1 MTSHSTADT
10 SATAFDAK
18 NIHAPHGVATAITV
32 LGLGGLFIGTGE
44 FASMSL
50 LPGLAASTDVS
61 IPVAGGYI
69 TAYALG
75 VVTGAPL
82 IAILAA
88 RWPRKSLLIA
98 LLALFCIGY
107 GASAVAWDHATL
119 LAARFL
125 AGLPH
130 GAYYGVACLVAAT
143 LVSEHRKAQAAG
155 YVMAGLAAANVI
167 GVPAATWIGQL
178 YGWRGAFTTLA
189 IGGLLVM
196 ALFWL
201 FIPAM
206 PKDESA
212 SPAAEMS
219 GLKKPQ
225 LWLTLATASIGFG
238 GMFSVY
244 SYITPTLTEA
254 TGLAPGQVPMVL
266 ALWGVGMIVG
276 NLVGGWLADRALVP
290 AIFSIMIWN
299 VIFLSL
305 FSIFASSTVGMLV
318 VLFMVGCGF
327 ALVPALQVRLMN
339 VAGEAQTLA
348 AALNHSAFNISNA
361 VGATLGGLSIASG
374 LGWASTG
381 WVGAGLAALGIVFF
395 GVSIGFEK
403 RKLATASNGG
413 STLSHTPSPVSSRP
427 GPAAHCRCRN

>member
-1 MTSHSTADT
+1 MTSQT
-10 SATAFDAK
+10 SIET
-18 NIHAPHGVATAITV
+18 NAPHIEPKPEVSHGTGIAITM
-32 LGLGGLFIGTGE
+32 LGLGALFIGTGE

-50 LPGLAASTDVS
+50 LPGLASSTDVS

-75 VVTGAPL
+75 VVVGAPL

-88 RWPRKSLLIA
+88 RWPRKALLIA
-98 LLALFCIGY
+98 LVALFAAGY
-107 GASAVAWDHATL
+107 AASAVAWNHATL
-119 LAARFL
+119 LAARFI

-130 GAYYGVACLVAAT
+130 GAFYGVACLVAASM
-143 LVSEHRKAQAAG
+143 VADNRRAQAAG

-178 YGWRGAFTTLA
+178 FGWRGAFGALA
-189 IGGLLVM
+189 AGGAITAV
-196 ALFWL
+196 LFWL
-201 FIPAM
+201 FIPTIAR
-206 PKDESA
+206 DESA
-212 SPAAEMS
+212 SARSELS

-244 SYITPTLTEA
+244 SYITPTLTEVSGF
-254 TGLAPGQVPMVL
+254 TTGQVPMVL

-276 NLVGGWLADRALVP
+276 NVIGGWLADRALVP
-290 AIFSIMIWN
+290 AIFYMMIWN
-299 VIFLSL
+299 ALFLGAFSL
-305 FSIFASSTVGMLV
+305 FAPSGIGTLV
-318 VLFMVGCGF
+318 VLFLIGCGF

-361 VGATLGGLSIASG
+361 VGASLGGLSIASG

-381 WVGAGLAALGIVFF
+381 WVGAALAALGIVFF
-395 GVSIGFEK
+395 AVSIALEK
-403 RKLATASNGG
+403 RTRKSPTA
-413 STLSHTPSPVSSRP
+413 
-427 GPAAHCRCRN
+427 

>member
-1 MTSHSTADT
+1 MTSP
-10 SATAFDAK
+10 SATDTTSGGIDPRD
-18 NIHAPHGVATAITV
+18 IHVPHGVGAAITV

-50 LPGLAASTDVS
+50 LPGLAESTNVS

-75 VVTGAPL
+75 VVIGAPL

-88 RWPRKSLLIA
+88 RWPRKLLLIA

-107 GASAVAWDHATL
+107 GASAVAWNHPSL
-119 LAARFL
+119 LVARFL
-125 AGLPH
+125 GGLPH

-143 LVSEHRKAQAAG
+143 MVPENRKAQAAG
-155 YVMAGLAAANVI
+155 YVMAGLAAANVV

-178 YGWRGAFTTLA
+178 FGWRGTFAVLA
-189 IGGLLVM
+189 VGGLLAM
-196 ALFWL
+196 LLFWIY
-201 FIPAM
+201 IPTI
-206 PKDESA
+206 PRDESI
-212 SPAAEMS
+212 SPKSEMS

-244 SYITPTLTEA
+244 SYITPTLTEV
-254 TGLAPGQVPMVL
+254 TGFSAGHVPMVL
-266 ALWGVGMIVG
+266 ALWGIGMIVG

-290 AIFSIMIWN
+290 AIFYIMIWN
-299 VIFLSL
+299 VVFLSF
-305 FSIFASSTVGMLV
+305 FSVFAPSMVGTLA
-318 VLFMVGCGF
+318 VLFLIGCGF

-361 VGATLGGLSIASG
+361 VGATLGGLSIAG
-374 LGWASTG
+374 GYGWASTG
-381 WVGAGLAALGIVFF
+381 WVGAALAVFGIIFF
-395 GVSIGFEK
+395 AISIRLEK
-403 RKLATASNGG
+403 RY
-413 STLSHTPSPVSSRP
+413 
-427 GPAAHCRCRN
+427 

>member
-1 MTSHSTADT
+1 M
-10 SATAFDAK
+10 
-18 NIHAPHGVATAITV
+18 AIAM
-32 LGLGGLFIGTGE
+32 LSLGGLFIGTGE

-50 LPGLAASTDVS
+50 LPGLASSTGVS

-75 VVTGAPL
+75 VVIGAPM

-88 RWPRKSLLIA
+88 RWPRKTLLIA
-98 LLALFCIGY
+98 LLALFAIGY
-107 GASAVAWDHATL
+107 GASAVAWNHASL
-119 LAARFL
+119 LGARFL

-143 LVSEHRKAQAAG
+143 MVADNRKAQAAG
-155 YVMAGLAAANVI
+155 YVMAGLAAANVA

-178 YGWRGAFTTLA
+178 FGWRGAFSGLAAGGALA
-189 IGGLLVM
+189 IV
-196 ALFWL
+196 LFWWL
-201 FIPAM
+201 IPSI
-206 PKDESA
+206 PKDEKA
-212 SPAAEMS
+212 SPKSELS

-244 SYITPTLTEA
+244 SYITPTLTEV
-254 TGLAPGQVPMVL
+254 TGFTSGQVPMVL

-276 NLVGGWLADRALVP
+276 NLIGGWLADRSLVP
-290 AIFSIMIWN
+290 AIFYIMIWN
-299 VIFLSL
+299 TVFLAL
-305 FSIFASSTVGMLV
+305 FSVLASSSDGTLA
-318 VLFMVGCGF
+318 VLFLVGCGF

-361 VGATLGGLSIASG
+361 IGATLGGLSIAG
-374 LGWASTG
+374 GFGWASTG
-381 WVGAGLAALGIVFF
+381 WVGAALAALGTLFF
-395 GVSIGFEK
+395 AISISLEK
-403 RKLATASNGG
+403 RAKAKA
-413 STLSHTPSPVSSRP
+413 V
-427 GPAAHCRCRN
+427 AA

>member
-1 MTSHSTADT
+1 MTSQT
-10 SATAFDAK
+10 SIET
-18 NIHAPHGVATAITV
+18 NAPHVEPTPEISHGIGIAITM
-32 LGLGGLFIGTGE
+32 LGLGALFIGTGE

-50 LPGLAASTDVS
+50 LPGLASSTEVS

-75 VVTGAPL
+75 VVVGAPL

-88 RWPRKSLLIA
+88 RWPRKALLIA
-98 LLALFCIGY
+98 LVALFAAGY
-107 GASAVAWDHATL
+107 AASAVAWNHATL
-119 LAARFL
+119 LAARFI

-130 GAYYGVACLVAAT
+130 GAYYGVACLVAASM
-143 LVSEHRKAQAAG
+143 VADNRRAQAAG

-178 YGWRGAFTTLA
+178 FGWRGAFGALA
-189 IGGLLVM
+189 AGGAIAAV
-196 ALFWL
+196 LFWF
-201 FIPAM
+201 FIPTIAR
-206 PKDESA
+206 DESA
-212 SPAAEMS
+212 SARSELS

-244 SYITPTLTEA
+244 SYITPTLTEV
-254 TGLAPGQVPMVL
+254 TGFTSGQVPMVL

-276 NLVGGWLADRALVP
+276 NVIGGWLADRALVP
-290 AIFSIMIWN
+290 AIFYMMIWN
-299 VIFLSL
+299 ALFLGAFSL
-305 FSIFASSTVGMLV
+305 FAPSGIGTLV
-318 VLFMVGCGF
+318 VLFLIGCGF

-361 VGATLGGLSIASG
+361 VGASLGGLSIASG

-381 WVGAGLAALGIVFF
+381 WVGAALAALGIVFF
-395 GVSIGFEK
+395 AVSIALEK
-403 RKLATASNGG
+403 R
-413 STLSHTPSPVSSRP
+413 
-427 GPAAHCRCRN
+427 PARAQLQERKAPDIEL

>member
-1 MTSHSTADT
+1 MTSP
-10 SATAFDAK
+10 SATDTTSDGIDPGD
-18 NIHAPHGVATAITV
+18 IHVPHGVGAAITV

-50 LPGLAASTDVS
+50 LPGLAESTDVS

-75 VVTGAPL
+75 VVIGAPL

-88 RWPRKSLLIA
+88 RWPRKLLLIA
-98 LLALFCIGY
+98 LLALFCTGY
-107 GASAVAWDHATL
+107 GASAVAWNHPAL
-119 LAARFL
+119 LVARFL

-143 LVSEHRKAQAAG
+143 MAPENRKAQAAG
-155 YVMAGLAAANVI
+155 YVMAGLAAANVV

-178 YGWRGAFTTLA
+178 FGWRGAFAVLA
-189 IGGLLVM
+189 VGGLLAM
-196 ALFWL
+196 LLFWIS
-201 FIPAM
+201 IPTI
-206 PKDESA
+206 PRDESI
-212 SPAAEMS
+212 SPKSEMS

-244 SYITPTLTEA
+244 SYITPTLTEV
-254 TGLAPGQVPMVL
+254 TGFGAGHVPMVL
-266 ALWGVGMIVG
+266 ALWGIGMIVG

-290 AIFSIMIWN
+290 AIFYIMIWN
-299 VIFLSL
+299 VVFLSF
-305 FSIFASSTVGMLV
+305 FSVFAPSMMGTLA
-318 VLFMVGCGF
+318 VLFLIGCGF

-339 VAGEAQTLA
+339 VAGDAQTLA

-361 VGATLGGLSIASG
+361 VGATLGGLSIAG
-374 LGWASTG
+374 GYGWASTG
-381 WVGAGLAALGIVFF
+381 WVGAALAVLGIIFF
-395 GVSIGFEK
+395 AISIRLEK
-403 RKLATASNGG
+403 RN
-413 STLSHTPSPVSSRP
+413 
-427 GPAAHCRCRN
+427 

>member
-1 MTSHSTADT
+1 MTSQSNTET
-10 SATAFDAK
+10 SAATAPK
-18 NIHAPHGVATAITV
+18 IEVPHGVGIAIAM
-32 LGLGGLFIGTGE
+32 LSLGGLFIGTGE

-50 LPGLAASTDVS
+50 LPGLASSTGVS

-75 VVTGAPL
+75 VVIGAPM

-88 RWPRKSLLIA
+88 RWPRKTLLIA
-98 LLALFCIGY
+98 LLALFAIGY
-107 GASAVAWDHATL
+107 GASAVAWNHASL
-119 LAARFL
+119 LGARFL

-143 LVSEHRKAQAAG
+143 MVADNRKAQAAG
-155 YVMAGLAAANVI
+155 YVMAGLAAANVA

-178 YGWRGAFTTLA
+178 FGWRGAFSGLAAGGALA
-189 IGGLLVM
+189 IV
-196 ALFWL
+196 LFWWL
-201 FIPAM
+201 IPSI
-206 PKDESA
+206 PKDEKA
-212 SPAAEMS
+212 SPKSELS

-244 SYITPTLTEA
+244 SYITPTLTEV
-254 TGLAPGQVPMVL
+254 TGFTSGQVPMVL

-276 NLVGGWLADRALVP
+276 NLIGGWLADRSLVP
-290 AIFSIMIWN
+290 AIFYIMIWN
-299 VIFLSL
+299 TVFLAL
-305 FSIFASSTVGMLV
+305 FSVLASSSDGTLA
-318 VLFMVGCGF
+318 VLFLVGCGF

-361 VGATLGGLSIASG
+361 IGATLGGLSIAG
-374 LGWASTG
+374 GFGWASTG
-381 WVGAGLAALGIVFF
+381 WVGAALAALGTLFF
-395 GVSIGFEK
+395 AISISLEK
-403 RKLATASNGG
+403 RAKAKA
-413 STLSHTPSPVSSRP
+413 V
-427 GPAAHCRCRN
+427 AA

>member
-1 MTSHSTADT
+1 MTSQSNTET
-10 SATAFDAK
+10 SA
-18 NIHAPHGVATAITV
+18 ATAPKIEV
-32 LGLGGLFIGTGE
+32 PLGVGIAIAMLSLGGLFIGTGE

-50 LPGLAASTDVS
+50 LPGLASSTGVS

-75 VVTGAPL
+75 VVIGAPM

-88 RWPRKSLLIA
+88 RWPRKTLLIA
-98 LLALFCIGY
+98 LLALFAIGY
-107 GASAVAWDHATL
+107 GASAVAWNHASL
-119 LAARFL
+119 LGARFL

-143 LVSEHRKAQAAG
+143 MVADNRKAQAAG
-155 YVMAGLAAANVI
+155 YVMAGLAAANVV

-178 YGWRGAFTTLA
+178 FGWRGAFSGLAAGGALA
-189 IGGLLVM
+189 IV
-196 ALFWL
+196 LFWWL
-201 FIPAM
+201 IPSI
-206 PKDESA
+206 PKDEKA
-212 SPAAEMS
+212 SPKSELS

-244 SYITPTLTEA
+244 SYITPTLTEV
-254 TGLAPGQVPMVL
+254 TGFTSGQVPMVL

-276 NLVGGWLADRALVP
+276 NLIGGWLADRSLVP
-290 AIFSIMIWN
+290 AIFYIMIWN
-299 VIFLSL
+299 AVFLALCSVL
-305 FSIFASSTVGMLV
+305 ASSGVGTLA
-318 VLFMVGCGF
+318 VLFLVGCGF

-361 VGATLGGLSIASG
+361 IGATLGGLSIAG
-374 LGWASTG
+374 GFGWASTG
-381 WVGAGLAALGIVFF
+381 WVGAALAALGTVFF
-395 GVSIGFEK
+395 AISISLEK
-403 RKLATASNGG
+403 RAKAKA
-413 STLSHTPSPVSSRP
+413 V
-427 GPAAHCRCRN
+427 AA